1 MPLSPTQTRSIIS
14 YTGGSLTWRGEGD
27 THIKIHK
34 ASFIANPNPIK
45 IPLVKDNTD
54 SPRIT
59 KYSLFSNYHIT
70 LIKYFFCFRQYR
82 GIDFRVN
89 TSDLT
94 LRIRSSKLQIG
105 NALTSNH
112 TLAVPTGP
120 LGGGGFQST
129 YCHQMLM
136 FILFFSWG
144 GGQHVYWEPKPS
156 HVPWVYRKVARQRR
170 RIASARI
177 SRRNSPNPTV
187 IYCTSATSS
196 IVIPLHFSKLPAAYC
211 LQHPNTM
218 ILCNSKSRE
227 LPLNHTL

>member
-1 MPLSPTQTRSIIS
+1 MK
-14 YTGGSLTWRGEGD
+14 GGGG
-27 THIKIHK
+27 HAYKIHK

-94 LRIRSSKLQIG
+94 LRIRSSNWECLNKQSYIG
-105 NALTSNH
+105 STHRTIGWRRISEHILSSNAN
-112 TLAVPTGP
+112 V
-120 LGGGGFQST
+120 
-129 YCHQMLM
+129 Y
-136 FILFFSWG
+136 FIFFLG

-156 HVPWVYRKVARQRR
+156 HVP
-170 RIASARI
+170 
-177 SRRNSPNPTV
+177 
-187 IYCTSATSS
+187 
-196 IVIPLHFSKLPAAYC
+196 
-211 LQHPNTM
+211 
-218 ILCNSKSRE
+218 
-227 LPLNHTL
+227 